1 MINKQSLWF
10 LTLFSLIL
18 VLSVYY
24 ITMPNE
30 LLLTNNGKN
39 EKTSSVSS
47 NAKDKKENN
56 ENNED
61 QTKVTIQESET
72 LVTMRVT
79 LEEEREKQIADLKT
93 TLTSESATASEK
105 NDAYEQMK
113 VMDEIKAKESTIEKQ
128 IKDNFSLDSFVK
140 IDGKNV
146 KVVVVKK
153 DHDSNLA
160 NQIMKKVQENF
171 SEKIYTTVKFEK

>member
-30 LLLTNNGKN
+30 LLLTNNGSTK
-39 EKTSSVSS
+39 KTSSEVE
-47 NAKDKKENN
+47 KKEKE
-56 ENNED
+56 ENN
-61 QTKVTIQESET
+61 TKVTIKESET

-79 LEEEREKQIADLKT
+79 LDEERDKMLSELRT
-93 TLTSESATASEK
+93 TLTDEKSTASEK
-105 NDAYEQMK
+105 NDAYEQIKMI
-113 VMDEIKAKESTIEKQ
+113 DEVKALERTIEQQ
-128 IKDNFSLDSFVK
+128 IKSTFSLDNFVK
-140 IDGKNV
+140 IDGNNV
-146 KVVVVKK
+146 KVVVIKK

-171 SEKIYTTVKFEK
+171 ENKVIVTIKFEA

>member
-30 LLLTNNGKN
+30 LLLTNNNSLGTTSVN
-39 EKTSSVSS
+39 SETTSSDS
-47 NAKDKKENN
+47 NTNN
-56 ENNED
+56 
-61 QTKVTIQESET
+61 TTVTIEESET
-72 LVTMRVT
+72 LVTMRVN
-79 LEEEREKQIADLKT
+79 LEEEREEMMNELKT
-93 TLTSESATASEK
+93 TLTSEVATAVEK

-113 VMDEIKAKESTIEKQ
+113 VISELKAKESSIERQ

-140 IDGKNV
+140 IDGTSV

-171 SEKIYTTVKFEK
+171 NEKVQVTVKFEQ

>member
-30 LLLTNNGKN
+30 LLLTNNNTDLGT
-39 EKTSSVSS
+39 TSVNSDVISS
-47 NAKDKKENN
+47 ESDTNS
-56 ENNED
+56 
-61 QTKVTIQESET
+61 TTVTIEESET
-72 LVTMRVT
+72 LVTMRVN
-79 LEEEREKQIADLKT
+79 LEEEREEMMNELKT
-93 TLTSESATASEK
+93 TLTSEVATAAEK

-113 VMDEIKAKESTIEKQ
+113 VISEVKAKETLIERQ
-128 IKDNFSLDSFVK
+128 IKDNFSLDNFVK
-140 IDGKNV
+140 IDGTSV

-171 SEKIYTTVKFEK
+171 SEKVQVTVKFEQ

>member
-1 MINKQSLWF
+1 MIRVINKQSMWF

-30 LLLTNNGKN
+30 LLLTNNGKT
-39 EKTSSVSS
+39 EKQ
-47 NAKDKKENN
+47 NAEVEDNKKQ
-56 ENNED
+56 ED
-61 QTKVTIQESET
+61 AKVTIQESET

-79 LEEEREKQIADLKT
+79 LEEEREKQMSELKT
-93 TLTSESATASEK
+93 TLTSEKATASEK

-113 VMDEIKAKESTIEKQ
+113 IMNEQKAKESSIEEQ
-128 IKDNFSLDSFVK
+128 IKSSFSLDSFVK
-140 IDGKNV
+140 IDGSNV

-171 SEKIYTTVKFEK
+171 SEKVYVTVKFEK

>member
-30 LLLTNNGKN
+30 LLLTNNGK
-39 EKTSSVSS
+39 EKAKDTSVSAES
-47 NAKDKKENN
+47 GDASTTNVSIK
-56 ENNED
+56 
-61 QTKVTIQESET
+61 ESEL
-72 LVTMRVT
+72 LVSMRVE
-79 LEEEREKQIADLKT
+79 LEEEREKMVSELET
-93 TLTSESATASEK
+93 TLTSETATALEK

-113 VMDEIKAKESTIEKQ
+113 VLNEVKAQEKNLEDQ
-128 IKDNFSLDSFVK
+128 IKNTFSLDSFVK
-140 IDGKNV
+140 IDGNHIKI
-146 KVVVVKK
+146 VVIKK
-153 DHDSNLA
+153 DHDAALA

-171 SEKIYTTVKFEK
+171 TEKRTITVKFEK

>member
-30 LLLTNNGKN
+30 LLLTNNGN
-39 EKTSSVSS
+39 TEKTSSVSS
-47 NAKDKKENN
+47 DSKGKKENN
-56 ENNED
+56 EDEA
-61 QTKVTIQESET
+61 KVTIQESET

-79 LEEEREKQIADLKT
+79 LEEEREKQMADLKT
-93 TLTSESATASEK
+93 TLTSEVATASEK

-113 VMDEIKAKESTIEKQ
+113 VSY
-128 IKDNFSLDSFVK
+128 FVF
-140 IDGKNV
+140 
-146 KVVVVKK
+146 VVVTLQPPYK
-153 DHDSNLA
+153 
-160 NQIMKKVQENF
+160 
-171 SEKIYTTVKFEK
+171 KIYVKLLLF

>member
-30 LLLTNNGKN
+30 LLLTNNGN
-39 EKTSSVSS
+39 TEKTTSVSS
-47 NAKDKKENN
+47 NSKEKKEQ
-56 ENNED
+56 D
-61 QTKVTIQESET
+61 QKEAKVTIQESET

-79 LEEEREKQIADLKT
+79 LEEEREKQMADLKT
-93 TLTSESATASEK
+93 TLTSEVATASEK

-113 VMDEIKAKESTIEKQ
+113 VMDEIKAKESTIEQQ

-140 IDGKNV
+140 IDGTNV

-171 SEKIYTTVKFEK
+171 SEKVYTTVKFEK

>member
-30 LLLTNNGKN
+30 LLLTNNGN
-39 EKTSSVSS
+39 TEKTNSEISS
-47 NAKDKKENN
+47 DKKEN
-56 ENNED
+56 D
-61 QTKVTIQESET
+61 TKVTIQESET

-79 LEEEREKQIADLKT
+79 LEEEREKAMAELKT
-93 TLTSESATASEK
+93 TLTSEMATATEK

-113 VMDEIKAKESTIEKQ
+113 VLNELKAKETTIESQ
-128 IKDNFSLDSFVK
+128 IKSNFSLDSFVK
-140 IDGKNV
+140 IDGTNV
-146 KVVVVKK
+146 KVVVVKQ

-171 SEKIYTTVKFEK
+171 SEKVYVTVKFEK

>member
-30 LLLTNNGKN
+30 LLLTNNNSLGTTSVN
-39 EKTSSVSS
+39 SETTSSDS
-47 NAKDKKENN
+47 NTNN
-56 ENNED
+56 
-61 QTKVTIQESET
+61 TTVTIEESET
-72 LVTMRVT
+72 LVTMRVN
-79 LEEEREKQIADLKT
+79 LEEEREEMMNELKT
-93 TLTSESATASEK
+93 TLTSEVATAVEK

-113 VMDEIKAKESTIEKQ
+113 VISELKAKESSIERQ

-140 IDGKNV
+140 IDGTGV

-171 SEKIYTTVKFEK
+171 NEKVQVTVKFEQ

>member
-1 MINKQSLWF
+1 M
-10 LTLFSLIL
+10 IL

-30 LLLTNNGKN
+30 LLLTNNGN
-39 EKTSSVSS
+39 TEKTSSVSS
-47 NAKDKKENN
+47 DSEEKKEKNQN
-56 ENNED
+56 EA
-61 QTKVTIQESET
+61 KVTIQESET

-79 LEEEREKQIADLKT
+79 LEEEREKQMADLKT
-93 TLTSESATASEK
+93 TLTSEVATASEK

-113 VMDEIKAKESTIEKQ
+113 IMDEIKAKESTIEQQ

-140 IDGKNV
+140 IDGTNV

-171 SEKIYTTVKFEK
+171 SEKVYTTVKFEK

>member
-1 MINKQSLWF
+1 MINKQSMWF

-30 LLLTNNGKN
+30 LLLTNNGKT
-39 EKTSSVSS
+39 EKQ
-47 NAKDKKENN
+47 NAEVEDNKKQ
-56 ENNED
+56 ED
-61 QTKVTIQESET
+61 AKVTIQESET

-79 LEEEREKQIADLKT
+79 LEEEREKQMSELKT
-93 TLTSESATASEK
+93 TLTSEKATASEK

-113 VMDEIKAKESTIEKQ
+113 IMNEQKAKESSIEEQ
-128 IKDNFSLDSFVK
+128 IKSSFSLDSFVK
-140 IDGKNV
+140 IDGSNV

-171 SEKIYTTVKFEK
+171 SEKVYVTVKFEK

>member
-30 LLLTNNGKN
+30 LLLTNNGN
-39 EKTSSVSS
+39 TEKTSSVSS
-47 NAKDKKENN
+47 DSKEKKENN
-56 ENNED
+56 ESD
-61 QTKVTIQESET
+61 TKVTIQESET

-79 LEEEREKQIADLKT
+79 LEEEREKQMADLKT

-113 VMDEIKAKESTIEKQ
+113 VMDELKAKESTIEQ
-128 IKDNFSLDSFVK
+128 QLKDNFSLDSFVK
-140 IDGKNV
+140 IDGTNV

-171 SEKIYTTVKFEK
+171 SEKVYTTVKFEK

>member
-30 LLLTNNGKN
+30 LLLTNNGN
-39 EKTSSVSS
+39 TEKTSSVSS
-47 NAKDKKENN
+47 DSKGKKENN
-56 ENNED
+56 EDEA
-61 QTKVTIQESET
+61 KVTIQESET

-79 LEEEREKQIADLKT
+79 LEEEREKQMADLKT
-93 TLTSESATASEK
+93 TLTSEVATASEK

-113 VMDEIKAKESTIEKQ
+113 VMDEVKAKESVIEQQ

-140 IDGKNV
+140 IDGTNI

-171 SEKIYTTVKFEK
+171 SEKVYTTVKFEK

>member
-30 LLLTNNGKN
+30 LLLTNNGN
-39 EKTSSVSS
+39 TEKTSSVSS
-47 NAKDKKENN
+47 DSKEKKENN
-56 ENNED
+56 ESD
-61 QTKVTIQESET
+61 TKVTIQQSET

-113 VMDEIKAKESTIEKQ
+113 VMDELKAKESTIEQQ
-128 IKDNFSLDSFVK
+128 IKDSFSLDSFVK
-140 IDGKNV
+140 IDGTNV

-171 SEKIYTTVKFEK
+171 SEKVYTTVKFEK

>member
-30 LLLTNNGKN
+30 LLLTNNGN
-39 EKTSSVSS
+39 TEKTTSVSS
-47 NAKDKKENN
+47 DSKEKKEQ
-56 ENNED
+56 D
-61 QTKVTIQESET
+61 QKEAKVTIQESET

-79 LEEEREKQIADLKT
+79 LEEEREKQMADLKT
-93 TLTSESATASEK
+93 TLTSEVATASEK

-113 VMDEIKAKESTIEKQ
+113 VMDEIKAKESTIEQQ

-140 IDGKNV
+140 IDGTNV

-171 SEKIYTTVKFEK
+171 SEKVYTTVKFEK

>member
-1 MINKQSLWF
+1 LINKQSLWF

-30 LLLTNNGKN
+30 LLLTNNNNNTK
-39 EKTSSVSS
+39 KTSSEIEKKNKEEEKEDSS
-47 NAKDKKENN
+47 
-56 ENNED
+56 
-61 QTKVTIQESET
+61 TKVTIKESET

-79 LEEEREKQIADLKT
+79 LEEERDKKLAELRT
-93 TLTSESATASEK
+93 TLTNEKSTASEK

-113 VMDEIKAKESTIEKQ
+113 MMDEVKALESTIEQQ
-128 IKDNFSLDSFVK
+128 IKSTFSLDNFVK
-140 IDGKNV
+140 IDDKNV
-146 KVVVVKK
+146 KVVVIKK

-171 SEKIYTTVKFEK
+171 ENKVIVTVKFEV

>member
-30 LLLTNNGKN
+30 LLLTNNGSTK
-39 EKTSSVSS
+39 KTSSEV
-47 NAKDKKENN
+47 DKKNKEENK
-56 ENNED
+56 ENS
-61 QTKVTIQESET
+61 TKVTINESET

-79 LEEEREKQIADLKT
+79 LEEERDKMLSELRT
-93 TLTSESATASEK
+93 TLTNEKSTVSEK
-105 NDAYEQMK
+105 NDAYEQIKML
-113 VMDEIKAKESTIEKQ
+113 DEVKALEKTIEEQ
-128 IKDNFSLDSFVK
+128 IKSTFSLDNFVK
-140 IDGKNV
+140 IDGSQV
-146 KVVVVKK
+146 KVVIIKK

-171 SEKIYTTVKFEK
+171 KNKVIVTIKFEV

>member
-30 LLLTNNGKN
+30 LLLTNNGN
-39 EKTSSVSS
+39 TEKTNSEVSKNS
-47 NAKDKKENN
+47 KEN
-56 ENNED
+56 D
-61 QTKVTIQESET
+61 AKVTIQESET

-79 LEEEREKQIADLKT
+79 LEEEREKVMAELKT
-93 TLTSESATASEK
+93 TLTSEHATASEK

-113 VMDEIKAKESTIEKQ
+113 VLNELKAKESVIESQ
-128 IKDNFSLDSFVK
+128 IKSNFSLDSFVK
-140 IDGKNV
+140 IDGINV

-171 SEKIYTTVKFEK
+171 SDKVYVTVKFEK

>member
-30 LLLTNNGKN
+30 LLLTNNGSTK
-39 EKTSSVSS
+39 KTSSEV
-47 NAKDKKENN
+47 DKKNKEEDKENS
-56 ENNED
+56 
-61 QTKVTIQESET
+61 TKVTINESET

-79 LEEEREKQIADLKT
+79 LEEERDKMLSELRT
-93 TLTSESATASEK
+93 TLTNEKSTVSEK
-105 NDAYEQMK
+105 NDAYEQIKML
-113 VMDEIKAKESTIEKQ
+113 DEVKALEKTIEEQ
-128 IKDNFSLDSFVK
+128 IKSTFSLDNFVK
-140 IDGKNV
+140 IDGSQV
-146 KVVVVKK
+146 KVVIIKK

-171 SEKIYTTVKFEK
+171 TNKVIVTIKFEV

>member
-1 MINKQSLWF
+1 MIRVINKQSLWF

-30 LLLTNNGKN
+30 LLLTNNGKT
-39 EKTSSVSS
+39 EKTNSEVSS
-47 NAKDKKENN
+47 NTEEKDTN
-56 ENNED
+56 
-61 QTKVTIQESET
+61 VTIQESET
-72 LVTMRVT
+72 LVTMRVM
-79 LEEEREKQIADLKT
+79 LEEERDKKVEELKT
-93 TLTSESATASEK
+93 TLTSEASTPTEK

-113 VMDEIKAKESTIEKQ
+113 VINELKAKETTIEEQ
-128 IKDNFSLDSFVK
+128 IKNNFSLDSFVK
-140 IDGKNV
+140 IDGNNV
-146 KVVVVKK
+146 KVVVVKN

-171 SEKIYTTVKFEK
+171 SEKVFVTVKFEK

>member
-30 LLLTNNGKN
+30 LLLTNNGN
-39 EKTSSVSS
+39 TEKTNSEVTSDS
-47 NAKDKKENN
+47 KEN
-56 ENNED
+56 D
-61 QTKVTIQESET
+61 TKVTIQESET

-79 LEEEREKQIADLKT
+79 LEEEREKTMAELKT
-93 TLTSESATASEK
+93 TLTSEQATATEK

-113 VMDEIKAKESTIEKQ
+113 VLNELKAKESVIESQ
-128 IKDNFSLDSFVK
+128 IKSNFSLDSFVK
-140 IDGKNV
+140 IDGTNV

-171 SEKIYTTVKFEK
+171 SEKVYVTVKFEK

>member
-30 LLLTNNGKN
+30 LLLTNNGN
-39 EKTSSVSS
+39 TEKTSSVSS
-47 NAKDKKENN
+47 DSKEKKEQ
-56 ENNED
+56 D
-61 QTKVTIQESET
+61 QKEAKVTIQESET

-79 LEEEREKQIADLKT
+79 LEEEREKQMADLKT
-93 TLTSESATASEK
+93 TLTSEVATASEK

-113 VMDEIKAKESTIEKQ
+113 VMDEIKAKESTIEQQ

-140 IDGKNV
+140 IDGTNV

-171 SEKIYTTVKFEK
+171 SEKVYTTVKFEK